1 MLDQLNNWSKLL
13 FWGWTVNCD
22 LYFFHFIVFQNLDFN
37 CSKSFMPFAF
47 DQVKTGIYSF
57 VSVISNVNVTGAKI
71 AGLAAVSTV
80 MHH

>member
-1 MLDQLNNWSKLL
+1 MLDQLYNLSKLL

-22 LYFFHFIVFQNLDFN
+22 LYLFHFIVFQNPDSN

-47 DQVKTGIYSF
+47 DKVTTGIYSF
-57 VSVISNVNVTGAKI
+57 VSVISNVNITGATI
-71 AGLAAVSTV
+71 AGLAAASTV